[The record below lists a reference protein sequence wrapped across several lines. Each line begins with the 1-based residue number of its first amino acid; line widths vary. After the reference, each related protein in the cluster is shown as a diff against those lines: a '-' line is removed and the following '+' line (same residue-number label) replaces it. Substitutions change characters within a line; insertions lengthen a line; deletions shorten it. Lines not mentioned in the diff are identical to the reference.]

1 MILKPGESYEVS
13 TATITVTNLS
23 NTKKGS
29 FSVTGASYILEPDET
44 KRVDLMEE
52 PDRVINSGSTNLNV
66 A

>member
-23 NTKKGS
+23 NTKNGS

-44 KRVDLMEE
+44 KRIDLMEE

-66 A
+66 D